1 MTDTI
6 ISLTVNAP
14 RTLLATVWKNS
25 NHVSLWKINKLT
37 AFSEAPIDFN
47 YHSNINK
54 LISKDKREFYFKE
67 DAKGGQ
73 ADPDFGNFD
82 QEFYEEL
89 ENAFADHSDDDEDPR
104 EVKGS
109 SSTARPLKTFCEIP
123 INRWINLLDIEIIK
137 EKNKASKEQA
147 IEVPFFLDFDNP
159 LNRIQKE
166 TEGTLLEDS
175 KVVKSKIIKNVDTKK
190 YLDELGTPLE
200 KSLGSVTLEERLSK
214 TNRNILKST
223 FEDLKNSGASF
234 IDYQIKTACFNSM
247 ENVIKLLMMF
257 SVVIKKPDNFDIKNA
272 IFKNFLEVSVF
283 GLKFSRPVMTRLM
296 SWTMPGS

>member
-1 MTDTI
+1 
-6 ISLTVNAP
+6 
-14 RTLLATVWKNS
+14 
-25 NHVSLWKINKLT
+25 
-37 AFSEAPIDFN
+37 
-47 YHSNINK
+47 
-54 LISKDKREFYFKE
+54 
-67 DAKGGQ
+67 
-73 ADPDFGNFD
+73 
-82 QEFYEEL
+82 
-89 ENAFADHSDDDEDPR
+89 
-104 EVKGS
+104 
-109 SSTARPLKTFCEIP
+109 
-123 INRWINLLDIEIIK
+123 
-137 EKNKASKEQA
+137 
-147 IEVPFFLDFDNP
+147 LDFDNP

-166 TEGTLLEDS
+166 TEGTLIEDS

-257 SVVIKKPDNFDIKNA
+257 SVVMKKPDNFDIKNA

-296 SWTMPGS
+296 SWTIPGS